1 MLAKADLQEQLLA
14 TVLRTDRDGN
24 LQIDDREASILVLRM
39 KNHGGLE
46 FNEERV
52 RRALVKTNGSLPALL
67 NILRQIGGDEDDD
80 DDSKTKSS
88 KGSLTMG
95 DLREND
101 DEEVLVRVNERKFME
116 SIKVNY
122 SQASMISSIADSGC
136 FDASKNS
143 LLDNPCS

>member
-46 FNEERV
+46 FNEEKV

-80 DDSKTKSS
+80 DDSKSKSS

-122 SQASMISSIADSGC
+122 SQASVISSFADSAC
-136 FDASKNS
+136 FDASNNS
-143 LLDNPCS
+143 LLDNACS